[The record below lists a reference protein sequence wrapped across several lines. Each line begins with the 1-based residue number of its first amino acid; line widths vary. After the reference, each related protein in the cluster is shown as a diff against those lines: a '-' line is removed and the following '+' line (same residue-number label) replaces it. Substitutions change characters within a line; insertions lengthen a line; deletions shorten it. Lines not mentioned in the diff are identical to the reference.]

1 MLKLSNILRRGIMGK
16 IDDALSILK
25 ALGLPKAQQNERSA
39 LTLLALVDLK
49 KNRPW
54 SKAKSR
60 LIRIHDIL
68 AFIQKNYGKRYAEN
82 TRETIRRQTLHQFE
96 QAALAVRN
104 PDDPSR
110 PTNSPKNVYMVADEA
125 LEVLR
130 KYKTKE
136 WRRALEEFLKLKGRL
151 IDLYDKRKRAL
162 YSSVKLPKGASI
174 DFTPGKHNKLQIKI
188 LELFRAQ
195 FCPSSKVVYIGDA
208 ARKLLHKDEGVLKKL
223 NIPITEHDKLPDVVL
238 YDGSSNLLFLIE
250 AVTSHGPL
258 SPKRQ
263 IELEKVLIK
272 CKARKVYIS
281 VFPDFREFKR
291 HIDNIAWETEVWIE
305 ANPAHMIHFNGPKF
319 FTVYE

>member
-1 MLKLSNILRRGIMGK
+1 MGK
-16 IDDALSILK
+16 IDDALSILT
-25 ALGLPKAQQNERSA
+25 ALGLPRKQQNERSA
-39 LTLLALVDLK
+39 LTLLALADLK
-49 KNRPW
+49 KKTPW

-68 AFIQKNYGKRYAEN
+68 IFIQKNYGKQYAEN

-110 PTNSPKNVYMVADEA
+110 PTNSPNNVYMVADEA
-125 LEVLR
+125 LEVIR

-136 WRRALEEFLKLKGRL
+136 RKKALEEFLKLKGRL
-151 IDLYDKRKRAL
+151 IDLYDKRKKAL
-162 YSSVKLPKGASI
+162 YSSVKLPNGTSI

-188 LELFRAQ
+188 LELFRVQ
-195 FCPSSKVVYIGDA
+195 FCPNSKIVYVGDA
-208 ARKLLHKDEGVLKKL
+208 ARKLLHEDEAVLKKL

-238 YDGSSNLLFLIE
+238 YDESKNLLFLIE

-263 IELEKVLIK
+263 IELEKVLAG
-272 CKARKVYIS
+272 CRAGKVYIS
-281 VFPDFREFKR
+281 IFPDFREFKR

>member
-1 MLKLSNILRRGIMGK
+1 MGK
-16 IDDALSILK
+16 IDEALSILK
-25 ALGLPKAQQNERSA
+25 ALGMPRAQQNERSA

-49 KNRPW
+49 KNSPW

-68 AFIQKNYGKRYAEN
+68 KFIQEKYGKRYAEN

-96 QAALAVRN
+96 QAAVAVRN

-110 PTNSPKNVYMVADEA
+110 PTNSPNNVYKVTDEA
-125 LEVLR
+125 LEVIR
-130 KYKTKE
+130 KYKTKK
-136 WRRALEEFLKLKGRL
+136 WKKVLEEFLKLKGRL

-162 YSSVKLPKGASI
+162 YSSVKLPNGTSI
-174 DFTPGKHNKLQIKI
+174 HFTPGKHNKLQITI
-188 LELFRAQ
+188 LKLFRAQ
-195 FCPSSKVVYIGDA
+195 FCPNSKIVYVGDA
-208 ARKLLHKDEGVLKKL
+208 ARKLLHKDEAVLKRL

-238 YDGSSNLLFLIE
+238 YDKSKKLLFLIE

-263 IELEKVLIK
+263 IELEKTLIK
-272 CKARKVYIS
+272 CKARRVYIS

-291 HIDNIAWETEVWIE
+291 HIANIAWETEVWIE

-319 FTVYE
+319 LTVYE